1 MKPPE
6 APKPTLEDKLRLY
19 KPLIVI
25 ALVSALQAVALNTGA
40 GIGLMSGW
48 MGSFLVL
55 LATLKL
61 FDVKAFV
68 GTFSSYDPLAA
79 RIKAYACAYP
89 LIELALGVFIL
100 AGQFVFLTN
109 LVLAVVFAIN
119 AIGVVGVLKS
129 GRDVR
134 CACAGTGFT
143 LPVGRVTLFEDLVMV
158 MMAGLNLLGFIF

>member
-1 MKPPE
+1 MKAPE
-6 APKPTLEDKLRLY
+6 SPKPALGDKIRLY
-19 KPLIVI
+19 KPLIVV
-25 ALVSALQAVALNTGA
+25 ALVSALQAVALNAGA

-55 LATLKL
+55 LATLKM
-61 FDVKAFV
+61 FDMKGFIE
-68 GTFSSYDPLAA
+68 TFRSYDPLAA
-79 RIKAYACAYP
+79 RIKGYACVYP
-89 LIELALGVFIL
+89 MLELALGVFIL

-109 LVLAVVFAIN
+109 LVLALVFAVN

-143 LPVGRVTLFEDLVMV
+143 LPVGRVTLFEDILMV
-158 MMAGLNLLGFIF
+158 AMAGLNLLSFIF